1 MKKLLSIC
9 LLSVLLTMM
18 SFLTA
23 QAQSGNPACCFWVE
37 NMQPVTAHHI
47 ANLNG
52 TGVAQDTSAGN
63 DLVLNN
69 VLNKAVVGNTDV
81 YTLHFPQ
88 GANCGQKVSI
98 EWLLYRDGQLVNGN
112 LSDYAD
118 FAIYTRY
125 APLNAAGLCQ
135 NIDWLGGIVENGD
148 GICGCS
154 VACND
159 NNLYPPCDNVTG
171 HNDFPGARIANALT
185 PPFHDMDHLA
195 AGYTNQMFTYN
206 FNYFYLRF
214 LASAQ
219 SSTQIRIK
227 WRQVGNYSLV
237 VRIRE
242 RIGGNDFDFTMDGSQ
257 NPDMY
262 IGGHMACCGDVLYQ
276 DSLHY
281 LVTTNHEKSIC
292 EDNPPFPYGQGLA
305 WGANDSTLYDFY
317 PADSTSD
324 LYYVLFGTYTCNHW
338 VVDSIDTFQLYARI
352 NPDIVAKDTILCRG
366 DHFTA
371 EDMNNLVTE
380 VNLDAPGIIGHQ
392 IEWSLN
398 GDAFSTDP
406 LNVSS
411 VTDVAGVNT
420 FYVRQRNFYFDAM
433 DNDTIGCPGD
443 IDTITVTVRD
453 LFPPVL
459 ENDHTL
465 MFCNET
471 LEENSPLALT
481 AHIDTLIDHCA
492 TEIRWYSKKAHTAAN
507 LLGVGDTL
515 RVDLTQINP
524 TNIGKS
530 VTYYLYTVNT
540 NTDPVTFSDSADYVT
555 IKFLQTPV
563 FTVDTTTQLDFTV
576 CPGSDVNLLSQV
588 TCTVP
593 NYNDSLPKLTFAWYK
608 DSTLLSNDTNYT
620 LTAST
625 VCNHKDT
632 FTVKITA
639 VSWSY
644 GCTAEMT
651 RTYTVLSQDT
661 VKPVIAWVDTVGTF
675 DTLGNRLVT
684 LSGCDSAA
692 VPAPYTVAQFLAMTA
707 ATDTASTASA
717 TSRAYIGTIIDGC
730 SNVDSLTVKDVVT
743 SQNACQTI
751 VTRTYVGVDACDNH
765 SNTITEIFTINND
778 YKPVITGRID
788 VNPVRDTACTYDVP
802 SYAVLRNIF
811 DTDTNIKV
819 TYQCTKSAF
828 DTVVFYMNNTNVVA
842 DGNLNIFADTDLVTI
857 YAVVTDTCGNQSV
870 KTPVFDIH
878 KPAAMY
884 IAHGAITLDTLELC
898 ADVTTNMHF
907 NDNFV
912 MNADRPYTYQWSQIS
927 VVGQSI
933 ITPDSNNY
941 LEAVVAPEDQL
952 LNTSSHFIM
961 TVTDSLGCV
970 ASDTSNAI
978 HFYRLPTA
986 EIVSHPG
993 NTGNPINDGD
1003 TLCPNYGDFYMIV
1016 GPHSASNLPD
1026 SVYHYQSMAYLW
1038 SGAVDAVS
1046 HTTNVD
1052 FFKMSC
1058 ENCDSLYTA
1067 YLTVTNMKN
1076 CSATTSFNIYGV
1088 VRSLPVIT
1096 AIDTI
1101 EMPLY
1106 TGDPTAHCVIKVPD
1120 FVSTNSYFNPLT
1132 VQDECFSLSEMIF
1145 TQDVRPDT
1153 LINHDTTVVI
1163 TITQKQTNPNAT
1175 PCWTVTHN
1183 IYVKMPAN
1191 TIRITDISA
1200 ASVGCEPWSTTL
1212 TPTVVNATGTINY
1225 SWSTGVHTETAD
1237 VVLEDSAHTFTLTV
1251 TDLSG
1256 CANSMTVSPDVYR
1269 KPVREDFAFVTTPN
1283 TYCSDTEFD
1292 GTIFIN
1298 VLNDSTANITG
1309 FTLDSALYNNVNTVI
1324 GTSYTVNDTVRDLR
1338 DGVYFYT
1345 IITSDGCERDF
1356 KDTVRRDTTDLN
1368 APFVASVLR
1377 HNYMCEQ
1384 PYEGS
1389 VAVTPN
1395 VENYVYSIDG
1405 NNHITDGEVIT
1416 SHATVITPIMFN
1428 WLYQDTYRVYVVSPK
1443 GCHFITNDVV
1453 VSDITDT
1460 PTTHVV
1466 TYETADCQ
1474 LNNGAVYVPNSN
1486 VTYSYTLNGITA
1498 QGNGATLSFTGLAA
1512 GDYPLII
1519 RSSGNCSFTQIVS
1532 VPSYSNPGKPIT
1544 AVDTNRSCTGG
1555 TPSGAFTI
1563 TAANVKAGYTYKL
1576 YSYDEVTPYYGPSY
1590 VVKTLIDSVVGVAG
1604 TAIVID
1610 SLENGAYQW
1619 NVTDNHN
1626 CSANFMDTIPYKAFV
1641 VDTNKFTK
1649 TPGTICGVNDN
1660 KVTIQNMNSNY
1671 DYVLYEQG
1679 YFNDRIIDTFPAT
1692 GILDSIAD
1700 GNSYYIRKIHKVY
1713 QCYVNTHIFALKD
1726 VKPVYNFTVTHTNDE
1741 DCSDAGNGTITV
1753 NANPAYTYYL
1763 YEGSAWDGYS
1773 FAHYADD
1780 VTAGT
1785 TFTGLD
1791 GNTNYQVYTIFAVSN
1806 TTNCDYRVKDTI
1818 WARGYDPII
1827 DTVVSTPNYMC
1838 VAEKNGTI
1846 TVALDSLVAGMY
1858 YLQTRTTSGYYS
1870 TYTTVDSSSTGT
1882 FDSLN
1887 SGTYYV
1893 IFKSALNCLS
1903 NRYMIAVKDSAFLT
1917 AEFLVT
1923 PNYTCAPTL
1932 NVPGTGCIYV
1942 INPHNVA
1949 PNNNY
1954 TYSIY
1959 QQNYI
1964 NSNSID
1970 NTTYKWCSLA
1980 AGEFHVTIVD
1990 TVTGCSVDTNL
2001 IVTDST
2007 VHVTLAVNSEDNNVC
2022 VGTPNGSITATAT
2035 ADNLDAVLVFAVLDG
2050 TSSDT
2055 VWNANGATVSNLAAG
2070 NYEIVVRDN
2079 YFNCLHDTC
2088 ANKDV
2093 TINTV
2098 KNVLNIDTTLFAN
2111 NACEASLWN
2120 GSIVI
2125 NSVEYQDG
2133 TAVDYAHTI
2142 KHIDNSDVDYAD
2154 TLTNGWGHLN
2164 NDRYLLTIHDN
2175 TTGCDTVL
2183 NVLIPGNNSCSN
2195 NTVIDV
2201 TAVNNNTNVNTS
2213 AKEFYFC
2220 YNVDNAKLIANATSP
2235 CDAAF
2240 NYTWSRECKD
2250 TIVHNAEY
2258 DVNTSATICCK
2269 YYITAVG
2276 LTTGCSKTDTV
2287 MVCVDELPVIQFYAT
2302 GANIAYEGANPTVTY
2317 SNCENYAYTF
2327 GINNPAPKFDSIS
2340 WTNGYVATNIDNFNV
2355 DAYSRPIGK
2364 TSYCVWVMDQNG
2376 CANTSEANV
2385 MIKAVST
2392 FAKDTSSCGSFNY
2405 VSHRTGT
2412 SYNYTYVSGGTNDYT
2427 VIDTFYAVN
2436 ACDSIVTYTVHVNA
2450 TPTLTVPTATSN
2462 LLNTAYCH
2470 GATLPTT
2477 FTVTTTDAD
2486 YEGFRI
2492 TDNDPVVFENDKTS
2506 FMTDAPFDPAS
2517 ALTFAMSGKKVYAYA
2532 FNDCD
2537 TIIRQI
2543 GALVVDSLPV
2553 VSGVDAASNPINFC
2567 KGSLC
2572 PGTELV
2578 ASTTA
2583 WNNAGLLTPKTEK
2596 WLVSASQTD
2605 FSAATEIATFTTAD
2619 SGKYV
2624 TFAATNHCGTTY
2636 ATPVKVLVDSVA
2648 DPVLALNTTTFCAG
2662 DAINLSN
2669 ITITHKATSTPEDTI
2684 YYYGGSV
2691 YTLGTAL
2698 AKTTTPQEFYASV
2711 KYSCGSYVS
2720 SNKLNITV
2728 NDTANLVLPTT
2739 QDTLC
2744 IAGGAY
2750 NFTVNMF
2757 EGNTITAISSNN
2769 AYATVTVGTP
2779 TATSAPITVTPLAAG
2794 VGNMVKITIT
2804 STAAGTC
2811 GTKIDSAKFFIADTA
2826 DNFSTVA
2833 NVEACAGATITLSA
2847 PTYHANG
2854 NVKSEGWL
2862 LDGAAFDPTTTP
2874 VQKADSGKTLT
2885 YFVLNTC
2892 GTGHSNDAILNVYDT
2907 AKLVVTG
2914 SVDTLCVG
2922 STFDYT
2928 IDTNLNNI
2936 VTITPSANITFT
2948 HTGAT
2953 VQVTAVTVGNAK
2965 LIFLCNGEH
2974 GCGEKNDT
2982 VEFVVSDLA
2991 QVSHLDPIAPV
3002 CEGNALALTAPSYTH
3017 EYSNVHSEGWQ
3028 VKKTS
3033 ETSFSDFVV
3042 TTLMSDDY
3050 KNADIRYMVET
3061 KCGFAYSDTLQI
3073 TVNDTAELTVTE
3085 RTQIVC
3091 NNSSITAMAITR
3103 NKPVELSADLKT
3115 AGLGFNT
3122 DSTQVT
3128 GTVVIPTTETF
3139 PYTLTGQIYTTDVE
3153 CPDKNDTLDIKITVN
3168 NEPVVTLK
3176 RTVDTICAGNPIT
3189 ISSLAI
3195 DTNHTAGLDAESGYK
3210 IKKNGET
3217 TYSDWDIT
3225 ANVDVTYDKATLI
3238 YAAKNGCG
3246 VDTSDLFTIYV
3257 AGHSTVTIDA
3267 SMFRDTCSGNPFSDF
3282 LIGDPTVTL
3291 TGSGVAQDTAWC
3303 IVNGTT
3309 YTPITD
3315 ATAINNPT
3323 SVACVVT
3330 NQCFSDTSNVVD
3342 LTFDGAPTITPDPLT
3357 VTPICEGELLTAP
3370 SFTVADNGGLI
3381 ADTLWF
3387 INGSALDFTN
3397 IYDAATYNGKEIKLI
3412 VNNACGADTATGTAT
3427 INVRPV
3433 PQMLADTV
3441 LCADP
3446 TNEFNLSVAN
3456 GPFDTYQWYDANGAI
3471 TGATA
3476 ATYTQSLG
3484 TDLAVDTVL
3493 TYYVVVNDGTCPS
3506 ITQTNNS
3513 HDTLVSDL
3521 ITVRV
3526 TSKPFFKFTNMAGVE
3541 THDINSSLSN
3551 TTTAFKWTLD
3561 DKCYGVTNEKVY
3573 VKFSIYHNGVLIPES
3588 EISDYLATATTTV
3601 GMTSYDWNTNQVV
3614 QYTAGPLQTSYSFYQ
3629 HISNNFPN
3637 FYISSYKYDW
3647 VYLPFLTSRYVT
3659 NTFAQFQKVGNYE
3672 IHFDLYAT
3680 NGDPF
3685 LNEYDDYPTGA
3696 TSVIGGHGITSSTLL
3711 ASDVFTIHVGNG
3723 STVAENEAPAMPEP
3737 EVIAED
3743 ATVKVYPNP
3752 TSTNVNVRIEGID
3765 GQTTIRISTL
3775 TGKTVAQRS
3784 LNINNKFAVEQ
3795 INVSDLTPGVYVLQ
3809 IVNEEAVISRKL
3821 VITK

>member
-1 MKKLLSIC
+1 
-9 LLSVLLTMM
+9 MM
-18 SFLTA
+18 SFFTA

-52 TGVAQDTSAGN
+52 TGVAQDTSVGN

-88 GANCGQKVSI
+88 GVNCGEKVSI

-112 LSDYAD
+112 LSDYAE

-125 APLNAAGLCQ
+125 APLNAAGYCQ
-135 NIDWLGGIVENGD
+135 NIDWLGGVVENGD

-159 NNLYPPCDNVTG
+159 NNHYPCDNVDG

-242 RIGGNDFDFTMDGSQ
+242 RIGGNDHPFTMDGSQ
-257 NPDMY
+257 NPDMN

-305 WGANDSTLYDFY
+305 WGPNDSTLYDFY
-317 PADSTSD
+317 PANDTSD
-324 LYYVLFGTYTCNHW
+324 LYYVLFGTYTCDHW

-398 GDAFSTDP
+398 GEAFSTDP
-406 LNVSS
+406 LDVSS

-459 ENDHTL
+459 ENDHAL

-481 AHIDTLIDHCA
+481 AHIDTLRDHCA

-555 IKFLQTPV
+555 ITFRQTPV
-563 FTVDTTTQLDFTV
+563 FTVDTTTQLDFVV
-576 CPGSDVNLLSQV
+576 CPGSEVNLLSQV

-593 NYNDSLPKLTFAWYK
+593 NYNDSLPTLTFAWYK

-620 LTAST
+620 LNAST
-625 VCNHKDT
+625 VCGHKDT

-651 RTYTVLSQDT
+651 RTYTVLAQDT
-661 VKPVIAWVDTVGTF
+661 VNPVIAWVDTVGTF

-684 LSGCDSAA
+684 LSGCDSSA
-692 VPAPYTVAQFLAMTA
+692 VPAPYTVAQFLAMTS
-707 ATDTASTASA
+707 ATDTVATASA
-717 TSRAYIGTIIDGC
+717 TSRAYVGTIIDGC

-743 SQNACQTI
+743 SQNACQTV

-870 KTPVFDIH
+870 KTPVFNIH

-884 IAHGAITLDTLELC
+884 IAHGSITLDTLELC

-907 NDNFV
+907 NDAFV

-933 ITPDSNNY
+933 ITPDTNNY

-986 EIVSHPG
+986 EIISHPG

-1003 TLCPNYGDFYMIV
+1003 TLCPNYGDFYMMA
-1016 GPHSASNLPD
+1016 GPQSASNLPD
-1026 SVYHYQSMAYLW
+1026 SVQNYQALGYLW
-1038 SGAVDAVS
+1038 TGAVDAVT

-1096 AIDTI
+1096 AISEI

-1106 TGDPTAHCVIKVPD
+1106 TGDPTAKCVIKVPD

-1183 IYVKMPAN
+1183 IHVKMPAN
-1191 TIRITDISA
+1191 TIHISEINA
-1200 ASVGCEPWSTTL
+1200 ASVGCEPWATTL
-1212 TPTVVNATGTINY
+1212 TPTIVNATGAITYN
-1225 SWSTGVHTETAD
+1225 WSTGVHTETAD
-1237 VVLEDSAHTFTLTV
+1237 VVLEDSLHTFTLTV

-1269 KPVREDFAFVTTPN
+1269 KPVSEDFAFVSTPN

-1292 GTIFIN
+1292 GTFYIN
-1298 VLNDSTANITG
+1298 VLNDSTAHING
-1309 FTLDSALYNNVNTVI
+1309 FVLDSAKYGNTNTVI
-1324 GTSYTVNDTVRDLR
+1324 GTTYTINDTVLNLR
-1338 DGVYFYT
+1338 DGVYYFT
-1345 IITSDGCERDF
+1345 ITTSDNCERGF
-1356 KDTVRRDTTDLN
+1356 NDTIRRDTTDAN
-1368 APFVASVLR
+1368 APFVASVLT
-1377 HNYMCEQ
+1377 HNFRCEQ

-1395 VENYVYSIDG
+1395 VENYVYSIES
-1405 NNHITDGEVIT
+1405 NNHITDGEIIT

-1443 GCHFITNDVV
+1443 GCHFITNDVTV
-1453 VSDITDT
+1453 NDIRVIPQA
-1460 PTTHVV
+1460 PTV
-1466 TYETADCQ
+1466 TFDTADCT
-1474 LNNGAVYVPNSN
+1474 LDNGVMYIANTNPTFTYSVDGVLKPGNNG
-1486 VTYSYTLNGITA
+1486 TLTFTNISVGSHPITI
-1498 QGNGATLSFTGLAA
+1498 L
-1512 GDYPLII
+1512 
-1519 RSSGNCSFTQIVS
+1519 SSGNCVGIFPFEMPSRTA
-1532 VPSYSNPGKPIT
+1532 VPSQPTLTIHNNEYC
-1544 AVDTNRSCTGG
+1544 DYMFGG
-1555 TPSGAFTI
+1555 VHGQNGSVTVP
-1563 TAANVKAGYTYKL
+1563 ANQVMAGYTYTFNG
-1576 YSYDEVTPYYGPSY
+1576 ETVT
-1590 VVKTLIDSVVGVAG
+1590 GVAG
-1604 TAIVID
+1604 TAVVFD
-1610 SLENGAYQW
+1610 SLADNTYSMTIKDVHSCGITFNVIVPHTQHVFDTVQAVYTNGSDCA
-1619 NVTDNHN
+1619 H
-1626 CSANFMDTIPYKAFV
+1626 A
-1641 VDTNKFTK
+1641 
-1649 TPGTICGVNDN
+1649 DN
-1660 KVTIQNMNSNY
+1660 KVQITNPNNAYNY
-1671 DYVLYEQG
+1671 FLARWAQDPVSG
-1679 YFNDRIIDTFPAT
+1679 WGWFIDRDNDIFTAPNYT
-1692 GILDSIAD
+1692 LDSLVD
-1700 GNSYYIRKIHKVY
+1700 GYYMVVQEHKVFECTY
-1713 QCYVNTHIFALKD
+1713 ALPYEYLH
-1726 VKPVYNFTVTHTNDE
+1726 VVAPVYHITATHVDDQ
-1741 DCSDAGNGTITV
+1741 DCSALGTGTITIT
-1753 NANPAYTYYL
+1753 NPDANFTYSL
-1763 YEGSAWDGYS
+1763 NGVD
-1773 FAHYADD
+1773 
-1780 VTAGT
+1780 T
-1785 TFTGLD
+1785 TVFTGLN
-1791 GNTNYQVYTIFAVSN
+1791 GSNSGITYQILAFNNVTSCNYDTTI
-1806 TTNCDYRVKDTI
+1806 TI
-1818 WARGYDPII
+1818 KMNSYIPSI
-1827 DTVVSTPNYMC
+1827 DTVVSTPNFYC
-1838 VAEKNGTI
+1838 TNEKNGTI
-1846 TVALDSLVAGMY
+1846 TVTLDSVVA
-1858 YLQTRTTSGYYS
+1858 
-1870 TYTTVDSSSTGT
+1870 
-1882 FDSLN
+1882 
-1887 SGTYYV
+1887 GTYYLLDAMANEIDSNTTGV
-1893 IFKSALNCLS
+1893 FTGVNSGDYGVYFVSAYHCES
-1903 NRYMIAVKDSAFLT
+1903 NLELINVKDSAFFT

-1964 NSNSID
+1964 YSNSID

-2001 IVTDST
+2001 IVTDSI
-2007 VHVTLAVNSEDNNVC
+2007 VHVTLDVASEDNSVC
-2022 VGTPNGSITATAT
+2022 VGTGNGYITVTAT

-2050 TSSDT
+2050 TSIDT
-2055 VWNANGATVSNLAAG
+2055 VWKANGDTVINLGAG

-2088 ANKDV
+2088 SNKDV
-2093 TINTV
+2093 TISTV

-2111 NACEASLWN
+2111 NACDSLLWN
-2120 GSIVI
+2120 GSVVI
-2125 NSVEYQDG
+2125 NSVEYADG
-2133 TAVDYAHTI
+2133 TPVDYSHTI
-2142 KHIDNSDVDYAD
+2142 KLIDNSDVDYVD

-2175 TTGCDTVL
+2175 TTGCDTIL

-2195 NTVIDV
+2195 NTTINV
-2201 TAVNNNTNVNTS
+2201 TAVNNNSNASNST
-2213 AKEFYFC
+2213 KEFYFC
-2220 YNVDNAKLIANATSP
+2220 YNVENAKLIANATSP
-2235 CDAAF
+2235 CDADF

-2258 DVNTSATICCK
+2258 DVNTAATICCK

-2276 LTTGCSKTDTV
+2276 VTTGCSKTDTV
-2287 MVCVDELPVIQFYAT
+2287 NVCVDELPSIQFYAT
-2302 GANIAYEGANPTVTY
+2302 GANIAYVGANPTVTF

-2364 TSYCVWVMDQNG
+2364 TSYCVWVKDQNG

-2385 MIKAVST
+2385 IIKAVST
-2392 FAKDTSSCGSFNY
+2392 FDTLIASCGTFDY
-2405 VSHRTGT
+2405 VSNYSGTPYHFDYSATGT
-2412 SYNYTYVSGGTNDYT
+2412 NVHT
-2427 VIDTFYAVN
+2427 VVDTFNAVN
-2436 ACDSIVTYTVHVNA
+2436 GCDSIVTYTVTVNA
-2450 TPTLTVPTATSN
+2450 NPTLTVPTATSN

-2470 GATLPTT
+2470 GATLPAT
-2477 FTVTTTDAD
+2477 FTVTTTDAN

-2492 TDNDPVVFENDKTS
+2492 TEKDPVVFENDKKS

-2532 FNDCD
+2532 YNYCD

-2553 VSGVDAASNPINFC
+2553 VSGVTAASNPINFC

-2583 WNNAGLLTPKTEK
+2583 WNNDGLHTPQTEK

-2605 FSAATEIATFTTAD
+2605 FSAATEIVTFTTAD

-2648 DPVLALNTTTFCAG
+2648 DPVVALNTTTFCAG
-2662 DAINLSN
+2662 DAINMSN
-2669 ITITHKATSTPEDTI
+2669 ITLTHKATSTPEDTI

-2698 AKTTTPQEFYASV
+2698 AKTTTPKEFYASV
-2711 KYSCGSYVS
+2711 KYSCGSFVN
-2720 SNKLNITV
+2720 SNKVNVTV
-2728 NDTANLVLPTT
+2728 NDTAYLALPST

-2750 NFTVNMF
+2750 NFTVTKF
-2757 EGNTITAISSNN
+2757 EGNTISAISSNN

-2804 STAAGTC
+2804 STAAGSC
-2811 GTKIDSAKFFIADTA
+2811 GTKIDSVKFFVGDKPVVEKPADVTVCAGEALSLTEPSFTANGKVKAKGWKLGGTDLNLSTYKADVADNGKALVFWVENYCGTTSSASATLTVQDTA
-2826 DNFSTVA
+2826 DIAVATAIAIDDTVCVGSSLTSTIVKVHATNVLTYTVVPAGSVEVNKTGDEHTGVGASLTFTGQVA
-2833 NVEACAGATITLSA
+2833 NNVKIIFTSTGECGTPKKDSISFVVSEPAQVAAVTAPAAVCEGEQLTLSA
-2847 PTYHANG
+2847 PSITNDGNSKIHAQG
-2854 NVKSEGWL
+2854 WEVKIGSGSYT
-2862 LDGAAFDPTTTP
+2862 AFDATTKMTSAHNNAKLRYM
-2874 VQKADSGKTLT
+2874 VKNHCTT
-2885 YFVLNTC
+2885 VY
-2892 GTGHSNDAILNVYDT
+2892 SNEVTITVYDT
-2907 AKLVVTG
+2907 AKL
-2914 SVDTLCVG
+2914 
-2922 STFDYT
+2922 
-2928 IDTNLNNI
+2928 
-2936 VTITPSANITFT
+2936 
-2948 HTGAT
+2948 
-2953 VQVTAVTVGNAK
+2953 
-2965 LIFLCNGEH
+2965 
-2974 GCGEKNDT
+2974 
-2982 VEFVVSDLA
+2982 
-2991 QVSHLDPIAPV
+2991 
-3002 CEGNALALTAPSYTH
+3002 TAP
-3017 EYSNVHSEGWQ
+3017 
-3028 VKKTS
+3028 
-3033 ETSFSDFVV
+3033 
-3042 TTLMSDDY
+3042 
-3050 KNADIRYMVET
+3050 
-3061 KCGFAYSDTLQI
+3061 
-3073 TVNDTAELTVTE
+3073 TE
-3085 RTQIVC
+3085 ATQAVC
-3091 NNSSITAMAITR
+3091 NNSAITNIVMTT
-3103 NKPVELSADLKT
+3103 NKPLELSSNLT
-3115 AGLGFNT
+3115 SAGLSVSGNT
-3122 DSTQVT
+3122 IS
-3128 GTVVIPTTETF
+3128 GTVAIAPTETF
-3139 PYTLTGQIYTTDVE
+3139 PYTLTGTVSTKSTQCTAY
-3153 CPDKNDTLDIKITVN
+3153 DKSETITITVN
-3168 NEPVVTLK
+3168 AAPKVTLT
-3176 RTVDTICAGNPIT
+3176 RTVDTICAGNPIA

-3195 DTNHTAGLDAESGYK
+3195 DTNHTAGLNAVSGYK

-3238 YAAKNGCG
+3238 YAAKNDCG
-3246 VDTSDLFTIYV
+3246 VDTSALFTIFV
-3257 AGHSTVTIDA
+3257 AGHSTVAIDA
-3267 SMFRDTCSGNPFSDF
+3267 AMFRDTCSGNPFGDF
-3282 LIGDPTVTL
+3282 LIGNPTVTL
-3291 TGSGVAQDTAWC
+3291 SGSAVAQDTTWY
-3303 IVNGTT
+3303 IVEGTT

-3330 NQCFSDTSNVVD
+3330 NQCFSDTSNVVA
-3342 LTFDGAPTITPDPLT
+3342 LTFDGVPVITPATLT
-3357 VTPICEGELLTAP
+3357 VAPICEGDVFTVP
-3370 SFTVADNGGLI
+3370 TFTVADNGGKLT
-3381 ADTLWF
+3381 DTLWF
-3387 INGSALDFTN
+3387 INGSALDFTS

-3427 INVRPV
+3427 INVRPI
-3433 PQMLADTV
+3433 PFMLADTV

-3446 TNEFNLSVAN
+3446 SNEFTLDVPN
-3456 GPFDTYQWYDANGAI
+3456 GPFVTYEWKDANGDFVTNVKTKTI
-3471 TGATA
+3471 QLNT
-3476 ATYTQSLG
+3476 
-3484 TDLAVDTVL
+3484 LAVDTVL
-3493 TYYVVVNDGTCPS
+3493 KYYVVVTDANGCESESRINRSTY
-3506 ITQTNNS
+3506 
-3513 HDTLVSDL
+3513 VSDV
-3521 ITVRV
+3521 IPQDTIFTDFIHVRV
-3526 TSKPFFKFTNMAGVE
+3526 TTKPFFKFTNMDGVP

-3561 DKCYGVTNEKVY
+3561 DKCYSVANQKVY

-3588 EISDYLATATTTV
+3588 EISDYLATATTTF
-3601 GMTSYDWNTNQVV
+3601 GMTSYNWNTNQVV
-3614 QYTAGPLQTSYSFYQ
+3614 QYTAGVQQTSYSFYE

-3637 FYISSYKYDW
+3637 FYISSLKYDW

-3659 NTFAQFQKVGNYE
+3659 NTFAQFQQEGNYE
-3672 IHFDLYAT
+3672 IHYELYAT
-3680 NGDPF
+3680 NGDQF
-3685 LNEYDDYPTGA
+3685 GNVYDDYPAGA
-3696 TSVIGGHGITSSTLL
+3696 TDIIGGHGITTSTLL

-3743 ATVKVYPNP
+3743 PTVKVYPNP
-3752 TSTNVNVRIEGID
+3752 TSENVNVRIEGID

-3775 TGKTVAQRS
+3775 TGKTVAQRNV
-3784 LNINNKFAVEQ
+3784 NIDNKFAVEQ
-3795 INVSDLTPGVYVLQ
+3795 FNVSDLTPGVYVLQ